1 MTPLRDMRNIGRVT
15 AAELEASGIADGE
28 TLRALGSVG
37 AALRLRS
44 AGYEVCRS
52 KLAGLEGAIRGVKW
66 SLVPPE
72 ARAALWRRLEEEAAG
87 R

>member
-1 MTPLRDMRNIGRVT
+1 MTALRDMRNIGLVA

-28 TLRALGSVG
+28 ALRALGSVG
-37 AALRLRS
+37 AALRLRA
-44 AGYEVCRS
+44 AGYDVCRA

-72 ARAALWRRLEEEAAG
+72 AREALWRKLEGMSA
-87 R
+87 